1 MEETEPERTKVVF
14 VCPHCQSIYQA
25 VQVPQP
31 TAAYGWFQCENCEA
45 VVHEWTGMHTYRDW
59 QAVK

>member
-1 MEETEPERTKVVF
+1 LF
-14 VCPHCQSIYQA
+14 
-25 VQVPQP
+25 QV
-31 TAAYGWFQCENCEA
+31 ENCEA